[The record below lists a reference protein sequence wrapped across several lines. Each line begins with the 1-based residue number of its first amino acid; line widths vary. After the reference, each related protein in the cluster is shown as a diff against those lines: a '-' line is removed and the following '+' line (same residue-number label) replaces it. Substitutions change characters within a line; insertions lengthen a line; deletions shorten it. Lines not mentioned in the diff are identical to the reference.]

1 MRNIK
6 RLFMKK
12 LFARTFVV
20 ALGII
25 AAGAVVAWTGPT
37 GTAPNN
43 NAPAPIN
50 TTATT
55 QTKTGILSSGDS
67 FVAPNMTANQF
78 CIGTSCVT
86 SWGQAGGSATW
97 ASVTG
102 KPYAFNQSADV
113 GAGPS
118 FGGSLTVGGQ
128 SVCLANGT
136 NCPAGA
142 APAWAA
148 ITGKPFNWSG
158 QGGQPTW
165 LWGSNDGTNYYVWN
179 PSNFSVSYANSAGA
193 IPWSG
198 VSGKPGNLAYW
209 DTWYGST
216 YHASDGNIYLG
227 WIGDWLSNRLNQ
239 AVTTNS
245 TPQFSRVYDD
255 NTAYYVDS
263 NATSHM
269 YAITLD
275 SSITASSFLYS
286 SDQRLKDNI
295 TPIKDA
301 LAKIVELSGVNFNW
315 KSGARTGQQDVG
327 VIAQE
332 VQNVLPEAVRT
343 DASGYLSVDY
353 PKLVPLLIEAIKE
366 QQAQISALKTEV
378 DALRAGR

>member
-148 ITGKPFNWSG
+148 ITGKPYSFNQSADIGASPTFGDPYVNNWLRINGSG
-158 QGGQPTW
+158 GMYWQAYGGGWYMSDSTW
-165 LWGSNDGTNYYVWN
+165 IR
-179 PSNFSVSYANSAGA
+179 SY
-193 IPWSG
+193 
-198 VSGKPGNLAYW
+198 
-209 DTWYGST
+209 
-216 YHASDGNIYLG
+216 
-227 WIGDWLSNRLNQ
+227 
-239 AVTTNS
+239 
-245 TPQFSRVYDD
+245 
-255 NTAYYVDS
+255 
-263 NATSHM
+263 
-269 YAITLD
+269 
-275 SSITASSFLYS
+275 
-286 SDQRLKDNI
+286 
-295 TPIKDA
+295 
-301 LAKIVELSGVNFNW
+301 
-315 KSGARTGQQDVG
+315 
-327 VIAQE
+327 
-332 VQNVLPEAVRT
+332 
-343 DASGYLSVDY
+343 
-353 PKLVPLLIEAIKE
+353 
-366 QQAQISALKTEV
+366 
-378 DALRAGR
+378 

>member
-37 GTAPNN
+37 GTAPDN

-50 TTATT
+50 TTGTT

-86 SWGQAGGSATW
+86 SWTQAGGSATW
-97 ASVTG
+97 ASITG
-102 KPYAFNQSADV
+102 KPYAFNQSADI
-113 GAGPS
+113 GASPA
-118 FGGSLTVGGQ
+118 FGGSLTVAGQ
-128 SVCLANGT
+128 SVCRADGT

-148 ITGKPFNWSG
+148 IT
-158 QGGQPTW
+158 
-165 LWGSNDGTNYYVWN
+165 
-179 PSNFSVSYANSAGA
+179 
-193 IPWSG
+193 
-198 VSGKPGNLAYW
+198 GKPGNLAYW

-227 WIGDWLSNRLNQ
+227 WLGDWLSNRLNQ

-245 TPQFSRVYDD
+245 TPQFGRVYDD
-255 NTAYYVDS
+255 NTAYYLDANSSSRLSTV
-263 NATSHM
+263 NADAVTVGGQPVCL
-269 YAITLD
+269 ANGTNCPAGAAPAWA
-275 SSITASSFLYS
+275 SITGKPYAFNQSADVGASPTFGNVTATAFLYS

-295 TPIKDA
+295 TPIRGA
-301 LAKIVELSGVNFNW
+301 LAKIVELSGVNFSW
-315 KSGARTGQQDVG
+315 KSGARAGQADVG

-332 VQNVLPEAVRT
+332 VQNVLPEAVNT

-366 QQAQISALKTEV
+366 QQSQISALKAEV